1 MGEVEEEARG
11 SARQAEEWRR
21 EHEDALRELGEQRE
35 AMRCLELEKQKIRSA
50 MEEECVEKER
60 LAVERIHR
68 AEE

>member
-11 SARQAEEWRR
+11 LARQAEEWRR

-35 AMRCLELEKQKIRSA
+35 AMRRSELEKQKIWSA
-50 MEEECVEKER
+50 MEEERVKKER
-60 LAVERIHR
+60 LAVERIRR